1 MYDIVTFGNAVVDVF
16 LSIHH
21 ASDFCRIDEQEQ
33 ELCVR
38 YGEKIPLEQGTFLLG
53 GNACN
58 VAVGMSRLGFRA
70 ALIAELGSDE
80 FAQKIRTGL
89 QAEGV
94 STEYLHQTDTGSS
107 FSIALNFAGE
117 RTLFVEHVERK
128 HAFAY
133 DGLRTPWFYI
143 TSLGVDWR
151 PAYAAVIDFAQQ
163 AGSRIAF
170 SPGTPQ
176 LQEGT
181 SGILPMLRQTE
192 YLFVSRSEATRIL
205 GEPALGAS
213 TKEVLLRLQGLGPRN
228 VSDDQ
233 RRVRSGRAGRG
244 SASLP
249 AGHHSGT
256 RGRNDRGRRQFCH
269 GVLGGNHAGPG
280 YADCF
285 AMGIGQRGLG
295 DRSGGHATG
304 PAEPTGDAGAGHP
317 GPEHRPSRPRRLALR
332 RPGNRKRESP
342 VIIGVPK
349 EIMAGERRV
358 ALVPERVSYLVS
370 KGHQVLL
377 ETGAGAEAFFD
388 DGSYTQAE
396 AQIVPDPRTLYA
408 KADLVLKVRAP
419 AFDPDSEADEID
431 LLREGTVLVAL
442 LESAYRA

>member
-58 VAVGMSRLGFRA
+58 VAVGMSRLGFRS

-94 STEYLHQTDTGSS
+94 SGEYLHRTDTGSS

-117 RTLFVEHVERK
+117 RTLFVEHVQRK

-133 DGLRTPWFYI
+133 NGLRTPWFYI

-151 PAYAAVIDFAQQ
+151 PAYAAILDFAQQ

-213 TKEVLLRLQGLGPRN
+213 TKELLLRLQGLGPRN
-228 VSDDQ
+228 VVMTSGSSGADALDAD
-233 RRVRSGRAGRG
+233 RRHCRQDIIQGPVVEMTGAGDSFATGYLAATMLGLDMPTALLWG
-244 SASLP
+244 SVNAAS
-249 AGHHSGT
+249 
-256 RGRNDRGRRQFCH
+256 
-269 GVLGGNHAGPG
+269 V
-280 YADCF
+280 
-285 AMGIGQRGLG
+285 IGQVGTQPGLLNRPAMLERVTMA
-295 DRSGGHATG
+295 RST
-304 PAEPTGDAGAGHP
+304 D
-317 GPEHRPSRPRRLALR
+317 
-332 RPGNRKRESP
+332 
-342 VIIGVPK
+342 
-349 EIMAGERRV
+349 RV
-358 ALVPERVSYLVS
+358 ALGV
-370 KGHQVLL
+370 
-377 ETGAGAEAFFD
+377 
-388 DGSYTQAE
+388 
-396 AQIVPDPRTLYA
+396 
-408 KADLVLKVRAP
+408 
-419 AFDPDSEADEID
+419 
-431 LLREGTVLVAL
+431 
-442 LESAYRA
+442 